1 MASINASAPSSGQGA
16 GPTGSTGQDR
26 VVRPRSFVSRNGRLL
41 FVWALLAVILLAYIT
56 AVPQFRPREQR
67 TIANSGLTLAAVS
80 LGQTLV
86 VLTGGIDL
94 SIGPMVS
101 LTNSIASATTEKENP
116 RGSMVKA
123 VFAAL
128 AVGAL
133 GGFINGALVAYGR
146 LQPII
151 VTLATGSI
159 WTGIALYIRPSPG
172 GFIPP
177 DFANLISGTAFQEP
191 ATIAGGLT
199 WSLPIPKA
207 AFVLLGLVIFWIIFR
222 RTPLATRIYAVG
234 SSEGAAYLS
243 GVDVQRAKLAAYT
256 LAGLAAGVAGL
267 INSGQ
272 TSTGNALGG
281 AIFTLNSIAAVVLG
295 GASLAGGAGSYLGTL
310 AGAYVIAVIP
320 SVLQFQG
327 VSSFY
332 KDLVQGSIL
341 LVAVSLG
348 AIGLL
353 RVRNRLDRL

>member
-1 MASINASAPSSGQGA
+1 MATVDASVPLPPA
-16 GPTGSTGQDR
+16 GRDR
-26 VVRPRSFVSRNGRLL
+26 SVRPRPFVVRNGRVL
-41 FVWALLAVILLAYIT
+41 FVWALLIALIAAYILV
-56 AVPQFRPREQR
+56 VPQFRPREQR
-67 TIANSGLTLAAVS
+67 TLVNSGLTLAAAS

-101 LTNSIASATTEKENP
+101 LTNSVASEVTDKESP
-116 RGSMVKA
+116 QSSMVLA
-123 VFAAL
+123 AAAAL

-133 GGFINGALVAYGR
+133 GGLVNGVMVAYGR

-172 GFIPP
+172 GFIPLE
-177 DFANLISGTAFQEP
+177 FSNLLSGTAFAEP
-191 ATIAGGLT
+191 AQLPLGLT
-199 WSLPIPKA
+199 WSVPIPKA
-207 AFVLLGLVIFWIIFR
+207 AFVLLGLIIFWLVFR

-243 GVDVQRAKLAAYT
+243 GVNVQRAQLAAYT
-256 LAGLAAGVAGL
+256 LAGLAAGCAGL
-267 INSGQ
+267 INSAQ
-272 TSTGNALGG
+272 TATGNALSGT
-281 AIFTLNSIAAVVLG
+281 IFTLNSIAAVVLG
-295 GASLAGGAGSYLGTL
+295 GAALAGGAGSFLGTL
-310 AGAYVIAVIP
+310 AGAYVIAIIP
-320 SVLQFQG
+320 SVLQFYG

-341 LVAVSLG
+341 LFAVALG

>member
-1 MASINASAPSSGQGA
+1 MAAIDAGAPLPA
-16 GPTGSTGQDR
+16 RQDR
-26 VVRPRSFVSRNGRLL
+26 TVRQRSFVSRNGRVL
-41 FVWALLAVILLAYIT
+41 FVWALLLALILAYISV
-56 AVPQFRPREQR
+56 VPQFRPREQR
-67 TIANSGLTLAAVS
+67 TIVNSGLTLAAAS

-101 LTNSIASATTEKENP
+101 LTNSVASAVTNKESP
-116 RGSMVKA
+116 QSSMTLA
-123 VFAAL
+123 AAAAL
-128 AVGAL
+128 TVGAA
-133 GGFINGALVAYGR
+133 GGLINGIMVAYGR

-172 GFIPP
+172 GFIPLE
-177 DFANLISGTAFQEP
+177 FSNLLSGTAFAEP
-191 ATIAGGLT
+191 AALPLGLT
-199 WSLPIPKA
+199 WSIPIPKA
-207 AFVLLGLVIFWIIFR
+207 AFVVLGLVIFWLIFR

-243 GVDVQRAKLAAYT
+243 GVNVQRAQVAAYT
-256 LAGLAAGVAGL
+256 LAGLAAGCAGL
-267 INSGQ
+267 INSAQ
-272 TSTGNALGG
+272 TATGNALSGT
-281 AIFTLNSIAAVVLG
+281 IFTLNSIAAVVLG
-295 GASLAGGAGSYLGTL
+295 GAALAGGAGSYLGTL
-310 AGAYVIAVIP
+310 AGAYVIAIIP
-320 SVLQFQG
+320 SVLQFYG

-341 LVAVSLG
+341 LVAVALG

>member
-1 MASINASAPSSGQGA
+1 MAAIDASAPM
-16 GPTGSTGQDR
+16 PTRQDR
-26 VVRPRSFVSRNGRLL
+26 TVRQRSFVARNGRVL
-41 FVWALLAVILLAYIT
+41 FVWALLLALILAYISV
-56 AVPQFRPREQR
+56 VPQFRPREQR
-67 TIANSGLTLAAVS
+67 TLVNSGLTLAAAS

-101 LTNSIASATTEKENP
+101 LTNSVASAVTNKEAP
-116 RGSMVKA
+116 QSSMTLA
-123 VFAAL
+123 AAAAL
-128 AVGAL
+128 AVGAA
-133 GGFINGALVAYGR
+133 GGLINGIMVAYGR

-172 GFIPP
+172 GFIPLE
-177 DFANLISGTAFQEP
+177 FSNLLSGTAFAEP
-191 ATIAGGLT
+191 VALPLGLT
-199 WSLPIPKA
+199 WSTPIPKA
-207 AFVLLGLVIFWIIFR
+207 AFVVLGLVIFWLIFR

-243 GVDVQRAKLAAYT
+243 GVNVQRAQLAAYT
-256 LAGLAAGVAGL
+256 LAGLAAGCAGL
-267 INSGQ
+267 INSAQ
-272 TSTGNALGG
+272 TATGNALSGT
-281 AIFTLNSIAAVVLG
+281 IFTLNSIAAVVLG
-295 GASLAGGAGSYLGTL
+295 GAALAGGAGSFLGTL
-310 AGAYVIAVIP
+310 AGAYVIAIIP
-320 SVLQFQG
+320 SVLQFYG

-341 LVAVSLG
+341 LVAVALG